1 MSEENGTPTFESRVN
16 EVIAA
21 TTKDDKGK
29 FVMPEGTD
37 EAVAFAARSELRRR
51 DTQAA
56 YTKGQQSLKALQAEN
71 EKLASSWEAD
81 AVSNLSNSEQARL
94 EELKVQDP
102 DAWRTEIANLENE
115 KRSQFQEKRQAISTE
130 ANQVTELERRQLQ
143 LEQFNQENPEVNITD
158 EVIQNDIPPRITKKL
173 ENGEIQ
179 FDEFLTEV
187 ATYLGKGK
195 RINPGEKP
203 PQEPDFNGA
212 RGSNAP
218 SKEAV
223 TKQDSNDYNSEIF

>member
-29 FVMPEGTD
+29 FVLPEGTD
-37 EAVAFAARSELRRR
+37 EAVAYAARSELRRR

-115 KRSQFQEKRQAISTE
+115 KRTRFQEKRQAISTE
-130 ANQVTELERRQLQ
+130 ANQVTELERRQMQ

-158 EVIQNDIPPRITKKL
+158 EVIANDIPPRITRKL

-195 RINPGEKP
+195 KINPGEQP
-203 PQEPDFNGA
+203 PKEPDFNGA